1 MKLFNGMSL
10 HTRLTLRYT
19 LALGL
24 VAVLSL
30 ASYGLMQHSVATE
43 VLGAKL
49 LNVAGRQRMLCQ
61 RVDMLGMRAL
71 RLAGPERQT
80 RLVELDGTLK
90 ELAKGHELLVHSPA
104 EKLGM
109 LEGNAALA
117 VLRTDVDEHEALVH
131 GFMAEAE
138 TLRESL
144 ARGGDE
150 GAGIQAMLRLNQ
162 KGDNLLRSLDER
174 MEKLQRLG
182 EDTLNRLNRLIML
195 LSGAALAGLL
205 LTGMMLFRPMV
216 AGVVRDQEHLE
227 SLNRSLETQAGTDKL
242 TGLYNRRTWD
252 TEIWREFAKAQRQN
266 SSLCMVMTDLDHFK
280 RVNDT
285 HGHQRGDRVL
295 QEFANRLLQTV
306 RVSDSVYRL
315 GGEEFALLL
324 PGTDIEEGR
333 VTAEKLRERVAAS
346 PLDGDLRI
354 TASFGVTGTDGQES
368 PDEFFRRADQALYAA
383 KAGGRNRV
391 ETRGKSV

>member
-24 VAVLSL
+24 VAVFSL

-104 EKLGM
+104 KDLEVG
-109 LEGNAALA
+109 EGNAALA
-117 VLRTDVDEHEALVH
+117 VLRVDVGEHEALVH
-131 GFMAEAE
+131 GFVAEAE
-138 TLRESL
+138 ALRESL

-150 GAGIQAMLRLNQ
+150 GANIQAMLRLNQ

-195 LSGAALAGLL
+195 LSGAALVGLL